1 MLQFAP
7 IVPEAILTVSLICI
21 CFVDLFQRKNPPYK
35 KGWENVWIPS
45 LGLALSI
52 FALLWRLPQ
61 PPSLILGGAFAEDSL
76 GICFRLII
84 AISSFISICLCF
96 DYLQMGSVPAAE
108 FVIFIL
114 TATIGGMLLSASNDL
129 VLAFVAFECLSLSS
143 YLLAGYT
150 RKDLRSQESAAKY
163 LILGSASSC
172 ALAYGFSWLYGLG
185 GGSTSFQEIGFA
197 LKEYASLPLATWI
210 AFLFV
215 FFGIGFKL
223 SAAPFHQW
231 APDVYEGSPTPS
243 VAFLSVSSKA
253 AGLAIA
259 ARLLWV
265 VFPTLQPQAGQ
276 IVQVLAIL
284 SMLVGNLVA
293 ACQSHMKRMLAYSS
307 IGQIGYLLLAL
318 SLEHGQGQNSLLLY
332 LGTYVFMNM
341 GAFACTIILSLQ
353 IGTDSIRSYAGLFQ
367 TKPLICASL
376 SLCLLSLAGLPPLV
390 GFFGKTYLFWTT
402 WQGQLYIPTIIG
414 VLTSALSLYYYLRVI
429 RIMFTQETKGTLSWQ
444 QLGFTGQ
451 KRMTLALVNEKQT
464 TPGLLAITLFL
475 CASIVSLLSFL
486 IGPLTNIV
494 NSLLFFYNDGL

>member
-7 IVPEAILTVSLICI
+7 IVPEAILTISLICV
-21 CFVDLFQRKNPPYK
+21 CFADLFKVK
-35 KGWENVWIPS
+35 TFKGFETVWIAAFGLLLS
-45 LGLALSI
+45 MLALV
-52 FALLWRLPQ
+52 WRLPE
-61 PPSLILGGAFAEDSL
+61 PPSLILGGAFSEDSL
-76 GICFRLII
+76 GITFRLII
-84 AISSFISICLCF
+84 AMGSFICVFLCF
-96 DYLQMGSVPAAE
+96 DYFQMGGTSTAE
-108 FVIFIL
+108 FTIFVL
-114 TATIGGMLLSASNDL
+114 ASTIGGMLLSGSNDL

-197 LKEYASLPLATWI
+197 LNQYSSVPLSTWI

-215 FFGIGFKL
+215 FFGIAFKL

-243 VAFLSVSSKA
+243 AAFLSVSSKA

-265 VFPTLQPQAGQ
+265 VFSCLQPQAGQ
-276 IVQVLAIL
+276 IMQLLAVF
-284 SMLVGNLVA
+284 SMLVGNLIA
-293 ACQSHMKRMLAYSS
+293 ACQPHMKRMLAYSS

-318 SLEHGQGQNSLLLY
+318 SLEHGQGQSSLILY

-341 GAFACTIILSLQ
+341 GAFACTILLTLKV
-353 IGTDSIRSYAGLFQ
+353 GTDSIRSYAGLFQ
-367 TKPLICASL
+367 IKPLICCCL

-390 GFFGKTYLFWTT
+390 GFFGKTYLFWAA
-402 WQGQLYIPTIIG
+402 WQGQLYIPTIVG
-414 VLTSALSLYYYLRVI
+414 VLTSAISLYYYLRVI
-429 RIMFTQETKGTLSWQ
+429 RIMFTREAKGTLSWQ
-444 QLGFTGQ
+444 QIGLQ
-451 KRMTLALVNEKQT
+451 KEISFPLIETKDTSHLLTLTLV
-464 TPGLLAITLFL
+464 L
-475 CASIVSLLSFL
+475 CASTATILSFV

-494 NSLLFFYNDGL
+494 NGLSFFYNDGF

>member
-7 IVPEAILTVSLICI
+7 IVPEAILTISLICV
-21 CFVDLFQRKNPPYK
+21 CFADLFQTKKVFYK
-35 KGWENVWIPS
+35 KGWETIWIAA
-45 LGLALSI
+45 LGLLLSI
-52 FALLWRLPQ
+52 IALVWRLPQ

-76 GICFRLII
+76 GIAFRLII
-84 AISSFISICLCF
+84 AMGSFICIFLCL
-96 DYLQMGSVPAAE
+96 DYFQMGGTPAAE
-108 FVIFIL
+108 FTIFVL
-114 TATIGGMLLSASNDL
+114 ASTIGGMLLSGSNDL
-129 VLAFVAFECLSLSS
+129 VLAFVAFECLSLNS

-197 LKEYASLPLATWI
+197 LNQYPSVPFATWI
-210 AFLFV
+210 AFLLV

-243 VAFLSVSSKA
+243 AAFLSVSSKA

-265 VFPTLQPQAGQ
+265 VFSSLQPQAGQ
-276 IVQVLAIL
+276 IVQLLAIL
-284 SMLVGNLVA
+284 SMLVGNLIA

-318 SLEHGQGQNSLLLY
+318 SLEHGQGQSSLMLY
-332 LGTYVFMNM
+332 LGTYIFMNM
-341 GAFACTIILSLQ
+341 GAFACTILLSLQ
-353 IGTDSIRSYAGLFQ
+353 VGTDSIRSYAGLFQ
-367 TKPLICASL
+367 TKPWVCGCL

-390 GFFGKTYLFWTT
+390 GFFGKTYLFWAA
-402 WQGQLYIPTIIG
+402 WQGHLYIPTIIG
-414 VLTSALSLYYYLRVI
+414 VFTSALSLYYYLRVI
-429 RIMFTQETKGTLSWQ
+429 RIMFTREAKGTLSWQ
-444 QLGFTGQ
+444 QIALPEQ
-451 KRMTLALVNEKQT
+451 KEINFCLEKKDTPPLLTLTLV
-464 TPGLLAITLFL
+464 L
-475 CASIVSLLSFL
+475 CASTVSLFSFV
-486 IGPLTNIV
+486 IGPLTSIV
-494 NSLLFFYNDGL
+494 NDLSFFYNDGF